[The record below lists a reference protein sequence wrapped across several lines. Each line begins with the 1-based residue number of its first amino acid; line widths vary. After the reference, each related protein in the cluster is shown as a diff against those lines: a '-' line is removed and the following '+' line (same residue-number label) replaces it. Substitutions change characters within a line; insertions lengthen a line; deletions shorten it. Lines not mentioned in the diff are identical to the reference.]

1 MTKSRI
7 AFQTFGCKLNFS
19 ETSTLSRVF
28 QKNGY
33 QTVDHKDFA
42 DVYVIHTCSVTGN
55 AEKKCRAAIRQVKKR
70 NPEAKVAVIGCFA
83 QLKPEELSLF
93 EEVDLVLG
101 NNEKFQLH
109 KHLEALLDKASFPKE
124 KWLTSEILKSEDFH
138 PAYSAGDRTRSF
150 LKIQDGCDYFCTY
163 CTIPMAR
170 GLSRSNTVKE
180 TMKLAM
186 EIAGTGAKEIILTG
200 VNIGDFGK
208 QHEETLHDLMQEL
221 DKLDGIERIRLSS
234 IEPDLL
240 TDEML
245 DLIHSSDKFLPHF
258 HIPLQSGSNR
268 ILSAMNRKYDVALF
282 RNRVNKIKFLMP
294 EACIAADVIVGFPG
308 ETNRDFE
315 DTLDNVRSMPL
326 SYVHVFTYSSRPGTK
341 ATRIADPV
349 TSKIKKDRSEI
360 LHKVSE
366 EKKLLFYQENL
377 GKSFYVLFESDNHD
391 GQIQGWTANYL
402 RVKTNFASSLINKVV
417 KVKLND
423 LDDDHNIKCTLIK

>member
-1 MTKSRI
+1 M
-7 AFQTFGCKLNFS
+7 
-19 ETSTLSRVF
+19 
-28 QKNGY
+28 
-33 QTVDHKDFA
+33 
-42 DVYVIHTCSVTGN
+42 
-55 AEKKCRAAIRQVKKR
+55 
-70 NPEAKVAVIGCFA
+70 
-83 QLKPEELSLF
+83 PEELSLF